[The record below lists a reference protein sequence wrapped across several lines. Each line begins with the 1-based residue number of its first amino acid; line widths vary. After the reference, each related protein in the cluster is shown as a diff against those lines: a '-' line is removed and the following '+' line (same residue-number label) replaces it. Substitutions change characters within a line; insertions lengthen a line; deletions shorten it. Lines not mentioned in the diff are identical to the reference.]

1 MKKRKQFLSFVLH
14 FPKFVFSSL
23 LLSPLSILLFKIS
36 QICSIQII
44 ILFNLWR
51 FAFFS
56 YFSSFFILLFKKDFC
71 ESNGASLPSLLSLP
85 FKLVLVYERYLEKL
99 LEIDSL
105 LPNQKQRNQQR
116 NVYYPKVMNT
126 LQTVSTV
133 SHKLRAL
140 AEFLSWEEKIERMER
155 TILLLPV

>member
-1 MKKRKQFLSFVLH
+1 MLSFPT
-14 FPKFVFSSL
+14 FPPF
-23 LLSPLSILLFKIS
+23 LF
-36 QICSIQII
+36 
-44 ILFNLWR
+44 
-51 FAFFS
+51 
-56 YFSSFFILLFKKDFC
+56 YFLKKDFC

-105 LPNQKQRNQQR
+105 PNQKQRNQQR
-116 NVYYPKVMNT
+116 NVHYPKIMNT

-140 AEFLSWEEKIERMER
+140 AEFLSWEEKIETMER
-155 TILLLPV
+155 TILLLPVYPPLSSLILSFLNLQKKIEIQFLE